1 MITIIKISKWSL
13 YVSLYNVGYFYL
25 FIYLFFEVELCGE
38 MRIELP
44 NNEAAEVDNL
54 RDKNFK

>member
-1 MITIIKISKWSL
+1 M
-13 YVSLYNVGYFYL
+13 SLYNVGYFYL

-44 NNEAAEVDNL
+44 NNEAAAVDSL